1 MLGPDEKIELRLLEI
16 PDAVKAAE
24 GTALELQDC
33 AFPLLR
39 RPISTTTRSRRSTG

>member
-1 MLGPDEKIELRLLEI
+1 MLGPDEKIDLRLLEI

-33 AFPLLR
+33 AFPLLA
-39 RPISTTTRSRRSTG
+39 RPRSSTTPSRPSTG